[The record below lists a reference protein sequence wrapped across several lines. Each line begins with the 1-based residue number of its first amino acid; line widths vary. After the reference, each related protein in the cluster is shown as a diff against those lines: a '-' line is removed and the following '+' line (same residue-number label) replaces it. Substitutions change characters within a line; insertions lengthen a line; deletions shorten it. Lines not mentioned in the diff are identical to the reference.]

1 MFCVYL
7 CMFLP
12 LSYIELLFI
21 HKNRPRL
28 QTEAVL
34 LNSTQEEVLGTNT
47 ILEREVQRNV
57 YFFVNVCF
65 DKFFEKNWPLVPLD
79 FDPA

>member
-1 MFCVYL
+1 MNYCIYYCV
-7 CMFLP
+7 FLH
-12 LSYIELLFI
+12 LSYSELVLDNIELLFI

-47 ILEREVQRNV
+47 ILEREVSNNIVLV
-57 YFFVNVCF
+57 Y
-65 DKFFEKNWPLVPLD
+65 
-79 FDPA
+79 

>member
-21 HKNRPRL
+21 HKNHLRL

-47 ILEREVQRNV
+47 ILEREVHI
-57 YFFVNVCF
+57 
-65 DKFFEKNWPLVPLD
+65 
-79 FDPA
+79 

>member
-1 MFCVYL
+1 MNYCIYL
-7 CMFLP
+7 CVFLH
-12 LSYIELLFI
+12 LSYSELVLDNIELLFI

-47 ILEREVQRNV
+47 ILEREVQRYV
-57 YFFVNVCF
+57 
-65 DKFFEKNWPLVPLD
+65 
-79 FDPA
+79 

>member
-1 MFCVYL
+1 MNYCIYYCV
-7 CMFLP
+7 FLH
-12 LSYIELLFI
+12 LSYSELVLDNIELLFI

-47 ILEREVQRNV
+47 ILEREVG
-57 YFFVNVCF
+57 
-65 DKFFEKNWPLVPLD
+65 KNIV
-79 FDPA
+79 

>member
-1 MFCVYL
+1 MKFCAYL
-7 CMFLP
+7 CMFLH
-12 LSYIELLFI
+12 LSYSDLVLDNIELLFI

-57 YFFVNVCF
+57 FFCKCMF
-65 DKFFEKNWPLVPLD
+65 
-79 FDPA
+79 

>member
-1 MFCVYL
+1 MNYCVYL
-7 CMFLP
+7 CVFLH
-12 LSYIELLFI
+12 LSYSELVLDNIELLFI

-47 ILEREVQRNV
+47 ILEREVKIL
-57 YFFVNVCF
+57 FSL
-65 DKFFEKNWPLVPLD
+65 LV
-79 FDPA
+79 

>member
-1 MFCVYL
+1 MTYCIYYCV
-7 CMFLP
+7 FLH
-12 LSYIELLFI
+12 LSYSELVLDNIELLFI

-47 ILEREVQRNV
+47 ILEREVG
-57 YFFVNVCF
+57 
-65 DKFFEKNWPLVPLD
+65 KNIV
-79 FDPA
+79 

>member
-1 MFCVYL
+1 MKSCAYL
-7 CMFLP
+7 CMFLH
-12 LSYIELLFI
+12 LSYSELVLDNIELLFI

-57 YFFVNVCF
+57 QFFKCKSFLNFRSCH
-65 DKFFEKNWPLVPLD
+65 
-79 FDPA
+79 

>member
-1 MFCVYL
+1 
-7 CMFLP
+7 MFLP

-21 HKNRPRL
+21 HKNLLCL

-34 LNSTQEEVLGTNT
+34 LNSTQEEVLCTNT

-57 YFFVNVCF
+57 YFFKCI
-65 DKFFEKNWPLVPLD
+65 FF
-79 FDPA
+79 

>member
-1 MFCVYL
+1 MNYCIYL
-7 CMFLP
+7 CVFLH
-12 LSYIELLFI
+12 LSYSELVLDNIELLFI

-57 YFFVNVCF
+57 QFFKCKSFLNFRSCH
-65 DKFFEKNWPLVPLD
+65 
-79 FDPA
+79 

>member
-1 MFCVYL
+1 MNYCKYCCV
-7 CMFLP
+7 FLH
-12 LSYIELLFI
+12 LSYSELVLDNIELLFI

-57 YFFVNVCF
+57 YFFKCI
-65 DKFFEKNWPLVPLD
+65 FF
-79 FDPA
+79 

>member
-12 LSYIELLFI
+12 LSYSELLLENIELLFI

-57 YFFVNVCF
+57 YFFCKCMF
-65 DKFFEKNWPLVPLD
+65 
-79 FDPA
+79 

>member
-1 MFCVYL
+1 MNYCIYL
-7 CMFLP
+7 CVFLH
-12 LSYIELLFI
+12 LSYSELVLDNIELLFI

-57 YFFVNVCF
+57 YFFKCI
-65 DKFFEKNWPLVPLD
+65 FF
-79 FDPA
+79 F

>member
-1 MFCVYL
+1 MNYCIYYCV
-7 CMFLP
+7 FLH
-12 LSYIELLFI
+12 LSYSELVLDNIELLFI

-47 ILEREVQRNV
+47 ILEREVV
-57 YFFVNVCF
+57 
-65 DKFFEKNWPLVPLD
+65 KNIV
-79 FDPA
+79 

>member
-1 MFCVYL
+1 MKSCVYL
-7 CMFLP
+7 CMFLH
-12 LSYIELLFI
+12 LSYSELVLDNIELLFI

-47 ILEREVQRNV
+47 ILEREVQRYV
-57 YFFVNVCF
+57 QFFKCKSLLNFRSCH
-65 DKFFEKNWPLVPLD
+65 
-79 FDPA
+79 

>member
-1 MFCVYL
+1 MNYCIYYCV
-7 CMFLP
+7 FLH
-12 LSYIELLFI
+12 LSYSELVLDNIELLFI

-47 ILEREVQRNV
+47 ILEREVGENIII
-57 YFFVNVCF
+57 Y
-65 DKFFEKNWPLVPLD
+65 
-79 FDPA
+79 

>member
-1 MFCVYL
+1 MKSCVYL
-7 CMFLP
+7 CMFLH
-12 LSYIELLFI
+12 LSYSELVLDNIELLFI

-65 DKFFEKNWPLVPLD
+65 DKFFEKN
-79 FDPA
+79 

>member
-1 MFCVYL
+1 MNYCIYL
-7 CMFLP
+7 CVFLH
-12 LSYIELLFI
+12 LSYSELVLDNIELLFI

-65 DKFFEKNWPLVPLD
+65 DKFFEKN
-79 FDPA
+79 

>member
-1 MFCVYL
+1 MKSCVYL
-7 CMFLP
+7 CMFLH
-12 LSYIELLFI
+12 LSYSELVLDNIELLFI

-34 LNSTQEEVLGTNT
+34 LNSTQEEVVGTNT

-65 DKFFEKNWPLVPLD
+65 DKFFEKN
-79 FDPA
+79 

>member
-1 MFCVYL
+1 MTYCIYYCV
-7 CMFLP
+7 FLH
-12 LSYIELLFI
+12 LSYSELVLDNIELLFI

-47 ILEREVQRNV
+47 ILEREVSNNIVLV
-57 YFFVNVCF
+57 Y
-65 DKFFEKNWPLVPLD
+65 
-79 FDPA
+79 

>member
-12 LSYIELLFI
+12 LSYSELLLENIELLFI

-34 LNSTQEEVLGTNT
+34 LNTTKEEVLGTNT
-47 ILEREVQRNV
+47 ILEQGVQRND
-57 YFFVNVCF
+57 YFFMCI
-65 DKFFEKNWPLVPLD
+65 FF
-79 FDPA
+79 